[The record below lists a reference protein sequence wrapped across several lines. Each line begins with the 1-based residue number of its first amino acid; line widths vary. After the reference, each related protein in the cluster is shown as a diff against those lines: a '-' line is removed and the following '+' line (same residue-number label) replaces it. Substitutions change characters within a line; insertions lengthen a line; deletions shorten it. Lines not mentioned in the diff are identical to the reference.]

1 MVITCM
7 DARINVEAA
16 LGLKPGEAHI
26 LRNAGGSV
34 TEDVLRSAIISTNL
48 MDVRQIMVINHTRCG
63 MMASSDHELRQQF
76 TKQYGKSCV
85 APNSFFTIDD
95 LNLHAKEQVAK
106 LRDHPWIPEDTV
118 IRGFTYDVQTGR
130 LHDVEGA

>member
-26 LRNAGGSV
+26 LRNAGGTV

-48 MDVRQIMVINHTRCG
+48 MAVRQIMVINHTHCG
-63 MMASSDHELRQQF
+63 MMSATDHELRRKF
-76 TKQYGKSCV
+76 TKEYGKAVV
-85 APNSFFTIDD
+85 APKSFFTIDD
-95 LNLHAKEQVAK
+95 LNLHAQEQVAK
-106 LRDHPWIPEDTV
+106 LRDHPWIPDDTV
-118 IRGFTYDVQTGR
+118 IHGFTYDVHTGR
-130 LHDVEGA
+130 LHEVEGT

>member
-34 TEDVLRSAIISTNL
+34 TDDVLRSAIISTNL
-48 MDVRQIMVINHTRCG
+48 MGTRQIMVINHTNCG
-63 MMASSDHELRQQF
+63 MMNCSSEELQKQF
-76 TKQYGKSCV
+76 AKKYGKAVVS
-85 APNSFFTIDD
+85 PNSFYTIDD
-95 LNLHAKEQVAK
+95 LDQHAREQVAK

-118 IRGFTYDVQTGR
+118 IRGFTYDVHTGR
-130 LHDVEGA
+130 LNDVEGA

>member
-48 MDVRQIMVINHTRCG
+48 MGTKQIMVINHTECG
-63 MMASSDHELRQQF
+63 MMKATDHELRREF
-76 TKQYGKSCV
+76 TKKYGKAVV

-95 LNLHAKEQVAK
+95 LGLHAKEQVAK
-106 LRDHPWIPEDTV
+106 LRDHPWIPEDTA
-118 IRGFTYDVQTGR
+118 IRGFTYDVHTGR
-130 LHDVEGA
+130 LHEVEGA